1 MNGEQHPSPRQ
12 PPSLQAGTDP
22 PPATIPGADPPV
34 LWAEFGQQVLAA
46 HHRNGLGAQCV
57 CGSLMYY
64 CPVIAAAQHHGLP
77 TDDPLARAGTSPSRT
92 SRQNRAAQDEAR

>member
-1 MNGEQHPSPRQ
+1 MNADHDP
-12 PPSLQAGTDP
+12 GTDIQP
-22 PPATIPGADPPV
+22 RASDGRLQADPPV
-34 LWAEFGQQVLAA
+34 PWAEFGQQVLAA

-77 TDDPLARAGTSPSRT
+77 TDDPAAAPTPTDSPVSGSDLQLHGDSDAER
-92 SRQNRAAQDEAR
+92 R

>member
-1 MNGEQHPSPRQ
+1 MNGDPNHS
-12 PPSLQAGTDP
+12 PPSAEV
-22 PPATIPGADPPV
+22 PA
-34 LWAEFGQQVLAA
+34 LWWEFGRQVLAA

-77 TDDPLARAGTSPSRT
+77 TDDPRGLPGSTDPPTVACR
-92 SRQNRAAQDEAR
+92 

>member
-1 MNGEQHPSPRQ
+1 MTGDQQPGPPQ
-12 PPSLQAGTDP
+12 PPIRPHPGRDL
-22 PPATIPGADPPV
+22 PATRGSGQADRTVP
-34 LWAEFGQQVLAA
+34 WGEFGGQVLAA

-77 TDDPLARAGTSPSRT
+77 TDDPRGRT
-92 SRQNRAAQDEAR
+92 